1 MKVGDL
7 VTMEP
12 ELQGAIEFSG
22 VGIVVN
28 ATIRPHR
35 NRDRVAVFWSDA
47 GCGLEWEPIDW
58 LVVLSASR

>member
-28 ATIRPHR
+28 ATIR